1 MLKILVPL
9 DGSAAAEQA
18 LEAAV
23 EQARARDGEVVLL
36 HALSFPRDLMWL
48 DKLPWPR
55 DWPELVRGEAEEY
68 LLQEAFRLREQV
80 RVRTRLE
87 VGKPHQ
93 VILEVARQEQVGM
106 IVMATHGRT
115 GAALWLLGGVAHK
128 IVQCAPCP
136 VLLVPI
142 REQDVMEENFGGLS
156 F

>member
-1 MLKILVPL
+1 MKILVPL
-9 DGSAAAEQA
+9 DGSAVAEQA
-18 LEAAV
+18 LDSAV
-23 EQARARDGEVVLL
+23 EQARGRDAELILL
-36 HALSFPRDLMWL
+36 HSLSFPKDLMWL

-55 DWPELVRGEAEEY
+55 EWPELVRGEAEEY
-68 LLQEAFRLREQV
+68 LLQEALRLQDKV

-87 VGKPHQ
+87 VGKPQ
-93 VILEVARQEQVGM
+93 QTILDVAREEQVAM

-128 IVQCAPCP
+128 IVQRAPCP

-142 REQDVMEENFGGLS
+142 RELDVMEENFGGLS